1 MDSSNSL
8 SDDSYVSLGSI
19 ETILTDSTSSV
30 AGITSKVLSY
40 TSNLGEFESDN
51 DVAPI
56 IPYQFEPST
65 ESLDISS
72 EESDEEGESNSDERL
87 SNTDW

>member
-1 MDSSNSL
+1 MDSHNSL
-8 SDDSYVSLGSI
+8 SDDSYDSSGSI
-19 ETILTDSTSSV
+19 ETVLTDSTSSV
-30 AGITSKVLSY
+30 AGFTSEALSY
-40 TSNLGEFESDN
+40 SKQGDSESND

-65 ESLDISS
+65 ESLNVSS
-72 EESDEEGESNSDERL
+72 EESDEEGENDSDERL